1 MLTPLSEGIGL
12 VVPITDAMK
21 EPRKFPKVLSGVMI
35 FLMCEWQFRAIPLSQ
50 SNPDAFGIAVLF
62 GGAGALAYLTFGDQ
76 IQTVVIV
83 NFDSRS
89 KMVQA
94 VSHAEDCVLVC
105 GLNHVIGAIP
115 VLRGHFT
122 IHPSATFPGR

>member
-1 MLTPLSEGIGL
+1 MII
-12 VVPITDAMK
+12 PITDAMK

-35 FLMCEWQFRAIPLSQ
+35 FLICECPALCRWPIGTDRSLS
-50 SNPDAFGIAVLF
+50 DTTVLF

-83 NFDSRS
+83 NLDSRR

-94 VSHAEDCVLVC
+94 VRL
-105 GLNHVIGAIP
+105 
-115 VLRGHFT
+115 T
-122 IHPSATFPGR
+122 

>member
-1 MLTPLSEGIGL
+1 MI
-12 VVPITDAMK
+12 VPITDAMK

-35 FLMCEWQFRAIPLSQ
+35 FLMCERQFRAIPSSQ
-50 SNPDAFGIAVLF
+50 FNPDAFGIAVLF
-62 GGAGALAYLTFGDQ
+62 GGAGVLAYMTFGDQ

-94 VSHAEDCVLVC
+94 VSQTEDCVPVW
-105 GLNHVIGAIP
+105 GLNRVIGTIP
-115 VLRGHFT
+115 VFRGHFT